1 MSGPWI
7 RVPAEPRHD
16 VAAGLVAGALAAGVG
31 LVTFYLVRT
40 LLAREPVGGDPPPPP
55 ARTSGGEGGG
65 A

>member
-7 RVPAEPRHD
+7 RLPAEPRD
-16 VAAGLVAGALAAGVG
+16 NAAAALAAGVLAAGVG

-40 LLAREPVGGDPPPPP
+40 LLAREPVGGPPPPLP
-55 ARTSGGEGGG
+55 AETGRGEGGG